1 MITFILIHIA
11 EIIAI
16 LAYIL
21 IRKVRNL
28 EAVVLEQQQYIDTI
42 SIVIDQADERVKE
55 LDASGMFQSDDE
67 IGFFFENIKEIQSV
81 LNDFNNR
88 K

>member
-28 EAVVLEQQQYIDTI
+28 ENVVVNQQQYIDTI
-42 SIVIDQADERVKE
+42 SIVIDQANDRLKE
-55 LDASGMFQSDDE
+55 LDASGMFESDDE